1 MFAKQLLLIIPIFL
15 LSSNINE
22 GKTEKNTRFYT
33 DNGFCIYNEN
43 FQVKGEGYFEL
54 INNNTIETKGLTIL
68 WSNNIQISS
77 NKVVVEMD
85 HENRIKKI
93 SLLTS
98 TEKRNTYKPLIIILT
113 KEGYPNHFTA
123 DKITLFFNTEKNGIE
138 KINMEGNVESF
149 YFITSEGEAKCI
161 TKGKFKKLEPF
172 YDNEGGMWN
181 VNISCAKGEIVG
193 IDYAQKNWDN
203 FVLKNFRIYENEV
216 IKRKNDLI
224 RQKEKCLARANEL
237 GRSV

>member
-15 LSSNINE
+15 LASNINE
-22 GKTEKNTRFYT
+22 GETEKNTRFYT
-33 DNGFCIYNEN
+33 DKGFCIYNEN

-77 NKVVVEMD
+77 NRAVVEMD
-85 HENRIKKI
+85 HENKIKKI

-98 TEKRNTYKPLIIILT
+98 TEKRNTYKPMIIILT

-138 KINMEGNVESF
+138 RINMEGNVESF
-149 YFITSEGEAKCI
+149 YFITSEGEAKGI
-161 TKGKFKKLEPF
+161 TKGKFNKLEPF
-172 YDNEGGMWN
+172 HDNEGKTWN
-181 VNISCAKGEIVG
+181 VNISCAKGEIVSTNF
-193 IDYAQKNWDN
+193 AQENWDN

-224 RQKEKCLARANEL
+224 RQKEECLVRADEL

>member
-15 LSSNINE
+15 LASNINE

-33 DNGFCIYNEN
+33 DKGFCIYNEN

-68 WSNNIQISS
+68 WSNNIQLSS
-77 NKVVVEMD
+77 NRAVVEMD
-85 HENRIKKI
+85 HENKIKKI

-98 TEKRNTYKPLIIILT
+98 TEKRNTYKPMIIILT

-123 DKITLFFNTEKNGIE
+123 DKITLFFNTKKNGIE
-138 KINMEGNVESF
+138 KISMEGNVESF
-149 YFITSEGEAKCI
+149 YFITSEGEAKWI
-161 TKGKFKKLEPF
+161 TKAKFKKLEPF
-172 YDNEGGMWN
+172 HDNEGKMWN
-181 VNISCAKGEIVG
+181 VNINGARGELVS
-193 IDYAQKNWDN
+193 IDYAQEIWDN

>member
-15 LSSNINE
+15 LASNINE

-33 DNGFCIYNEN
+33 DKGFCIYNEN

-77 NKVVVEMD
+77 NSAVVEID
-85 HENRIKKI
+85 HENKIKKI

-98 TEKRNTYKPLIIILT
+98 TEKRNTYKPMIIILT

-138 KINMEGNVESF
+138 RINMEGNVESF
-149 YFITSEGEAKCI
+149 YFITSEGGAKGI

-172 YDNEGGMWN
+172 HDNEGKMWN
-181 VNISCAKGEIVG
+181 VNISCAKGEIVS
-193 IDYAQKNWDN
+193 IDYAQENWDN
-203 FVLKNFRIYENEV
+203 FVLKNFKIYGNEV

>member
-1 MFAKQLLLIIPIFL
+1 MFAKQLLLIIPISL
-15 LSSNINE
+15 LTSNINE

-54 INNNTIETKGLTIL
+54 NNKTIKTNGVTVI

-77 NKVVVEMD
+77 NRTIVEMD
-85 HENRIKKI
+85 HENKIKTI
-93 SLLTS
+93 FLLTS
-98 TEKRNTYKPLIIILT
+98 TEGRNPYKPLIIIFT
-113 KEGYPNHFTA
+113 KEGYPNHFSA

-138 KINMEGNVESF
+138 KISMEGNVESF
-149 YFITSEGEAKCI
+149 YFITSEGKAQYV

-172 YDNEGGMWN
+172 YNSERGIWN
-181 VNISCAKGEIVG
+181 VNSTCAKGEVVS
-193 IDYAQKNWDN
+193 IDHAQKNWDN
-203 FVLKNFRIYENEV
+203 FALKNFKIYENEV

-224 RQKEKCLARANEL
+224 RQKEKCMAKANEL